1 MILVSEVTF
10 KRLCCKMC
18 GAGVGGD
25 YSGRSGQC
33 GTGRK
38 RIRDCHVSNDN
49 PKVCAE
55 QKGEGSTMRLR
66 STPTFTLG
74 LTFLMVF
81 VWTKA
86 SSLFSSAT

>member
-1 MILVSEVTF
+1 
-10 KRLCCKMC
+10 MC

-25 YSGRSGQC
+25 YSSLS
-33 GTGRK
+33 GTGQNALEFVTFLTTIQRSVRNK
-38 RIRDCHVSNDN
+38 KESS
-49 PKVCAE
+49 PM
-55 QKGEGSTMRLR
+55 QLR
-66 STPTFTLG
+66 SALPFTLG